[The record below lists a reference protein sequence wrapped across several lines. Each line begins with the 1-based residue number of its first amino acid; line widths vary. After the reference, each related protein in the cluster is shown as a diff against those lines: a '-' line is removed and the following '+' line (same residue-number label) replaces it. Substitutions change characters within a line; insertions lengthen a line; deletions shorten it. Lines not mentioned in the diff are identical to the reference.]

1 METDSFMDS
10 DYIYCA
16 QGHKNFKGIT
26 DCVHCKL
33 PLINFLDEV
42 KSQMLILS
50 NNQKSLQNNSE
61 IISVG
66 LGEFGTNQ
74 IINNISTLSNI
85 VDHNFLLIGV
95 DDNDL
100 NILHKY
106 FSDTYEEKIREK
118 ILTNSV
124 YNIESDVD
132 KDTLVW
138 SMLLSDDSNS
148 AIEDK
153 LRRFGLGESSENQLL
168 MLLAPLGEA
177 LASGIGPLTV
187 QKTKQINSKLSNILL
202 CTLPRNNES
211 DQYLFNAYCGLSRFI
226 KHDRVETDII
236 ILLQNDKVVNMRGVD
251 RTGKLV
257 KSDFLIPRI
266 LNLFHNLNFNQLLTI
281 TTLAHSMRT
290 QVFMPI
296 YSYGRSYE
304 LYNSIANIIESSIYS
319 PLSDLDHDSTIL
331 AIGIAFIPKTLLNKS
346 KSNTFEEEFNECIR
360 KKFPNLKKSYF
371 LIVESD
377 ENSDRID
384 LLVLAAS
391 AGLGKIIEPIHSGYD
406 RYKAYINDLKLWD
419 ENNINEDQ
427 LNKIENV
434 INGYDRK
441 IKRFIKKS

>member
-1 METDSFMDS
+1 METNSLIDS

-16 QGHKNFKGIT
+16 QGHKNFRGIK

-42 KSQMLILS
+42 KSQLSILS
-50 NNQKSLQNNSE
+50 ANQKSLQTNSE

-74 IINNISTLSNI
+74 IINNLSNLSKV
-85 VDHNFLLIGV
+85 VDHTFLLIGV

-100 NILHKY
+100 NVLHKY

-118 ILTNSV
+118 ILTNSI
-124 YNIESDVD
+124 YNVESDVD

-138 SMLLSDDSNS
+138 SMLLSDDSNLT
-148 AIEDK
+148 IEDK
-153 LRRFGLGESSENQLL
+153 LRRFGLGESSENQLI

-187 QKTKQINSKLSNILL
+187 QKTKKINSKLSNILL
-202 CTLPRNNES
+202 CTLPKNNES

-226 KHDRVETDII
+226 KHDRIETDLI
-236 ILLQNDKVVNMRGVD
+236 ILFQSDKIVNMKGVD
-251 RTGKLV
+251 RTGQTV
-257 KSDFLIPRI
+257 KYDFLMPRI

-281 TTLAHSMRT
+281 TKLANSMRT
-290 QVFMPI
+290 QIFMPI

-304 LYNSIANIIESSIYS
+304 LYNSIANIIESSIHS
-319 PLSDLDHDSTIL
+319 PLSDLDYDSTIL
-331 AIGIAFIPKTLLNKS
+331 TIGIAFIPKILLNKS
-346 KSNTFEEEFNECIR
+346 NSNTFEEEFNECVR
-360 KKFPNLKKSYF
+360 KKFPNLKNSYF

-391 AGLGKIIEPIHSGYD
+391 AGLGNIIEPIQSGYE

-419 ENNINEDQ
+419 ENNLNEDQ

-434 INGYDRK
+434 ITGYDRK
-441 IKRFIKKS
+441 IKRFIKTL

>member
-1 METDSFMDS
+1 METNSLIDS

-16 QGHKNFKGIT
+16 QGHKNFRGIK

-42 KSQMLILS
+42 KSQLSILS
-50 NNQKSLQNNSE
+50 ANQKSLQTNSE

-74 IINNISTLSNI
+74 IINNLSNLSKV
-85 VDHNFLLIGV
+85 VDHTFLLIGV

-100 NILHKY
+100 NVLHKY

-118 ILTNSV
+118 ILTNSI
-124 YNIESDVD
+124 YNVESDVD

-138 SMLLSDDSNS
+138 SMLLSDDSNLT
-148 AIEDK
+148 IEDK
-153 LRRFGLGESSENQLL
+153 LRRFGLGESSENQLI

-187 QKTKQINSKLSNILL
+187 QKTKKINSKLSNILL
-202 CTLPRNNES
+202 CTLPKNNES

-226 KHDRVETDII
+226 KHDRIETDLI
-236 ILLQNDKVVNMRGVD
+236 ILFQSDKIVNMKGVD
-251 RTGKLV
+251 RTGQTV
-257 KSDFLIPRI
+257 KYDFLMPRI

-281 TTLAHSMRT
+281 TKLANSMRT
-290 QVFMPI
+290 QIFMPI

-304 LYNSIANIIESSIYS
+304 LYNSIANIIESSIHS
-319 PLSDLDHDSTIL
+319 PLSDLDYDSTIL
-331 AIGIAFIPKTLLNKS
+331 TIGIAFIPKILLNKS
-346 KSNTFEEEFNECIR
+346 NSNTFEEEFNECVR

-391 AGLGKIIEPIHSGYD
+391 AGLGNIIEPIQSGYE

-419 ENNINEDQ
+419 ENNLNEDQ

-434 INGYDRK
+434 ITGYDRK
-441 IKRFIKKS
+441 IKRFIKTL